1 MNDTTLP
8 FPYQSDQQLADWQE
22 SQSSEKHRYDDD
34 GYCQSFL
41 STCDAEGNAPDWA
54 IDRIM
59 REHGSSLIL
68 MSEHVSADKLLNGR
82 EILNWLGY

>member
-1 MNDTTLP
+1 MALVRVRGNDGCKQPDNTNSPRFAQHAMT
-8 FPYQSDQQLADWQE
+8 YE
-22 SQSSEKHRYDDD
+22 
-34 GYCQSFL
+34 QSFL
-41 STCDAEGNAPDWA
+41 DTCDANGDAPDWA

-68 MSEHVSADKLLNGR
+68 MSEHVPADKLLNGR